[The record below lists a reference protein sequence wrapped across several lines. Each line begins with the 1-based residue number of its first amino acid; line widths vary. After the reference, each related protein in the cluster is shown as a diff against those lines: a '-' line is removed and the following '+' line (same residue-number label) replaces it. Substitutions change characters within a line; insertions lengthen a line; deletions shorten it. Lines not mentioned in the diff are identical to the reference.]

1 MEASKLVVYPVQDY
15 TMGPYNF
22 YVVTPEDDYMY
33 FQEKKKARE
42 FIEFYHDYV
51 TRHPQKVKRSTPTN
65 GTNNRTKDEQ

>member
-1 MEASKLVVYPVQDY
+1 
-15 TMGPYNF
+15 
-22 YVVTPEDDYMY
+22 MY

-65 GTNNRTKDEQ
+65 GTNNRTEDEQ